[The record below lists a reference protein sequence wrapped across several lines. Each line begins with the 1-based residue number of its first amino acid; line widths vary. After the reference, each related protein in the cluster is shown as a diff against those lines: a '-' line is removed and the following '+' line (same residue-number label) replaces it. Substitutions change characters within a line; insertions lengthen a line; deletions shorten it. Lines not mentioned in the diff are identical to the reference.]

1 MCFHV
6 LSTVGGGFKGLL
18 AVRAH
23 VGSYVAVRGHVTS
36 QAAAGGECGITQQA
50 LEGFE
55 AGVGADVSFQHA

>member
-6 LSTVGGGFKGLL
+6 LSAVGGGFEGLL

-36 QAAAGGECGITQQA
+36 QAAAGGECGVTQKT
-50 LEGFE
+50 LKGFE
-55 AGVGADVSFQHA
+55 AGVGAEGSMYV